1 MKFELRYLISKKYS
15 TIELTEHWIP
25 IILRNKDTI
34 LTDSAELPEDMKE
47 YDIVYA
53 IKEEDKDNKYGYFAW
68 KEEIAGDGK
77 THRFTLVKIVL
88 DTSFGVSLV
97 GGFLEHIISS
107 LTNDKNNE
115 YRVVIDRLDKPYKPY
130 IDNSDTIRELCAYL
144 SKRLSTEVEGKL
156 ADVFIQQI
164 TK

>member
-1 MKFELRYLISKKYS
+1 MVKR
-15 TIELTEHWIP
+15 
-25 IILRNKDTI
+25 
-34 LTDSAELPEDMKE
+34 
-47 YDIVYA
+47 
-53 IKEEDKDNKYGYFAW
+53 
-68 KEEIAGDGK
+68 IASL
-77 THRFTLVKIVL
+77 LVKIVL

-115 YRVVIDRLDKPYKPY
+115 YRVVIDRLDKPY
-130 IDNSDTIRELCAYL
+130 IDNSDTIRELCTYL